1 MKTVV
6 FVSEKGG
13 VGKTRLSDE
22 LYYYYTRQNVPTS
35 LYSFDGQ
42 YKNRNNDKKVDNPE
56 VAVVDTPGR
65 IMDDKT
71 VEAIQG
77 ADVVV
82 IPVRPTGGNL
92 ESFTRTVSLVKENT
106 NCPIVIVVNGTNRFT
121 ASASFMEWLQK
132 YRQKE
137 TLDTVLTVLQSE
149 VIVQAENY
157 SCSVNDINR
166 RSLAARAVNMMCD
179 KISEL
184 AGLPVEKREAKKS
197 KKLIAK

>member
-42 YKNRNNDKKVDNPE
+42 YKNRNNDKKVDNPT

-71 VEAIQG
+71 IQTVQG
-77 ADVVV
+77 ADVIV
-82 IPVRPTGGNL
+82 IPVRPTGGNI
-92 ESFTRTVSLVKENT
+92 ESFTRTVSLVKKNT
-106 NCPIVIVVNGTNRFT
+106 NCPIVVVANGTNRFT

-137 TLDTVLTVLQSE
+137 HLDTVMTIPQSE
-149 VIVQAENY
+149 YIVQAENCR
-157 SCSVNDINR
+157 CSVNDINR
-166 RSLAARAVNMMCD
+166 HSPAAQAVNMMCD
-179 KISEL
+179 KISAL
-184 AGLPVEKREAKKS
+184 AGLPVEKRETKKS

>member
-22 LYYYYTRQNVPTS
+22 LYYYYTRQNVPVS

-42 YKNRNNDKKVDNPE
+42 YKNRNNDKKVDNPD

-71 VEAIQG
+71 IQTIQG

-82 IPVRPTGGNL
+82 IPTRLTGGNI

-106 NCPIVIVVNGTNRFT
+106 DCPVVIVANGTNRFT

-137 TLDTVLTVLQSE
+137 HLDTVLTIPQSE
-149 VIVQAENY
+149 YIVQAENCR
-157 SCSVNDINR
+157 CSVNDINR
-166 RSLAARAVNMMCD
+166 HSPAAQAVNMMCD
-179 KISEL
+179 KISVL
-184 AGLPVEKREAKKS
+184 AGLPVEKREARQS

>member
-22 LYYYYTRQNVPTS
+22 LYFYYMRQNVPVS

-65 IMDDKT
+65 LMDDKT
-71 VEAIQG
+71 IQTIQG

-82 IPVRPTGGNL
+82 IPTRPTGGNI
-92 ESFTRTVSLVKENT
+92 EAFTRTVALVKENAD
-106 NCPIVIVVNGTNRFT
+106 CPIIIAVNGVNRFI
-121 ASASFMEWLQK
+121 ASVSFMEWLQK

-137 TLDTVLTVLQSE
+137 TLDLVMSIPQSE
-149 VIVQAENY
+149 AIVQAENY
-157 SCSVNDINR
+157 SCSVNEINKH
-166 RSLAARAVNMMCD
+166 SPAAQAVNTLCD
-179 KISEL
+179 KISQL
-184 AGLPVEKREAKKS
+184 AGLPVEKRQVKS

>member
-22 LYYYYTRQNVPTS
+22 LYFYYMRQNVPVS

-65 IMDDKT
+65 LMDDKT
-71 VEAIQG
+71 IQTIQG

-82 IPVRPTGGNL
+82 IPTRPTGGNI
-92 ESFTRTVSLVKENT
+92 EAFTRTVALVKENAD
-106 NCPIVIVVNGTNRFT
+106 CPIIIAVNGVNRFT
-121 ASASFMEWLQK
+121 ASVSFMEWLQK

-137 TLDTVLTVLQSE
+137 TLDVVMSIPQSE
-149 VIVQAENY
+149 AIVQAENY
-157 SCSVNDINR
+157 SCSVNEINKH
-166 RSLAARAVNMMCD
+166 SPAAQAVNTLCD
-179 KISEL
+179 KISQL
-184 AGLPVEKREAKKS
+184 ACLPVEKRQLKS

>member
-42 YKNRNNDKKVDNPE
+42 YKNRNNDKKVDNPT

-71 VEAIQG
+71 IQTIQG

-82 IPVRPTGGNL
+82 IPVRPTGGNI

-106 NCPIVIVVNGTNRFT
+106 NCPIIVAVNGVNRFT
-121 ASASFMEWLQK
+121 ASVSFMEWLQK

-137 TLDTVLTVLQSE
+137 HLDTVLTIPQSE
-149 VIVQAENY
+149 VLVQAENCR
-157 SCSVNDINR
+157 CSVNDINKH
-166 RSLAARAVNMMCD
+166 SPATQAVNMMCD
-179 KISEL
+179 KISAL
-184 AGLPVEKREAKKS
+184 AGLPVEKRETKKS

>member
-1 MKTVV
+1 MKTIV
-6 FVSEKGG
+6 FTSEKGG

-65 IMDDKT
+65 IMDSKT
-71 VEAIQG
+71 IQTIQG

-82 IPVRPTGGNL
+82 IPTRLTGGNI

-106 NCPIVIVVNGTNRFT
+106 DCPIVVVANGTNRFT

-137 TLDTVLTVLQSE
+137 KLDTVMTIPQSE
-149 VIVQAENY
+149 YIVQAENCR
-157 SCSVNDINR
+157 CSINDINR
-166 RSLAARAVNMMCD
+166 HSPAAQAVNMMCD

-184 AGLPVEKREAKKS
+184 AGLPVEKRQAKS

>member
-22 LYYYYTRQNVPTS
+22 LYFYYMRQNVPVS

-65 IMDDKT
+65 LMDDKT
-71 VEAIQG
+71 IQTIQG

-82 IPVRPTGGNL
+82 IPTRPTGGNI
-92 ESFTRTVSLVKENT
+92 EAFTRTVALVKENAD
-106 NCPIVIVVNGTNRFT
+106 CPIIIAVNGVNRFT

-137 TLDTVLTVLQSE
+137 KLDVVMTIPQSE
-149 VIVQAENY
+149 AIVQAENY
-157 SCSVNDINR
+157 SCSVNEINKYCP
-166 RSLAARAVNMMCD
+166 ATQAVNTLCD
-179 KISEL
+179 KISQL
-184 AGLPVEKREAKKS
+184 AGLPVEKRQVKS

>member
-1 MKTVV
+1 MKTIV
-6 FVSEKGG
+6 FTSEKGG

-71 VEAIQG
+71 IQTIQG
-77 ADVVV
+77 ADIVV
-82 IPVRPTGGNL
+82 IPTRPTGGNI
-92 ESFTRTVSLVKENT
+92 EAFTRTVALVKENT
-106 NCPIVIVVNGTNRFT
+106 DCPVIIAVNGTNRFT
-121 ASASFMEWLQK
+121 ASVSFLEWLQK

-137 TLDTVLTVLQSE
+137 HLDVVMTIPQSE
-149 VIVQAENY
+149 VLVQAENCR
-157 SCSVNDINR
+157 CSVNEINKY
-166 RSLAARAVNMMCD
+166 SPATQAVNMMCD
-179 KISEL
+179 KISAL
-184 AGLPVEKREAKKS
+184 AGLPVEKRETKS

>member
-22 LYYYYTRQNVPTS
+22 LYYYYTRQNVPVS

-71 VEAIQG
+71 IQTIQG
-77 ADVVV
+77 ADIVV
-82 IPVRPTGGNL
+82 IPVRPTGGNI

-106 NCPIVIVVNGTNRFT
+106 DCPIVVVANGTNRFT

-137 TLDTVLTVLQSE
+137 KLDTVMTIPQSE
-149 VIVQAENY
+149 YIVQAENCR
-157 SCSVNDINR
+157 CSVNDINR
-166 RSLAARAVNMMCD
+166 HSPAAQAVNMMCD
-179 KISEL
+179 KISAL
-184 AGLPVEKREAKKS
+184 VGLPVEKRETKKS

>member
-22 LYYYYTRQNVPTS
+22 LYYYYTRQNVPVS

-71 VEAIQG
+71 IQTVQG
-77 ADVVV
+77 ADVIV
-82 IPVRPTGGNL
+82 IPVRPTGGNI
-92 ESFTRTVSLVKENT
+92 ESFTRTVALVKKNAS
-106 NCPIVIVVNGTNRFT
+106 CPIVIAVNGVNRFT
-121 ASASFMEWLQK
+121 ASVSFMEWLQK

-137 TLDTVLTVLQSE
+137 KLDTVLTIPQSE
-149 VIVQAENY
+149 VLVQAENCR
-157 SCSVNDINR
+157 CSVNDINKH
-166 RSLAARAVNMMCD
+166 SPAAQAVNMMCD
-179 KISEL
+179 KISVL
-184 AGLPVEKREAKKS
+184 AGLPVEKRETKS

>member
-1 MKTVV
+1 
-6 FVSEKGG
+6 
-13 VGKTRLSDE
+13 
-22 LYYYYTRQNVPTS
+22 
-35 LYSFDGQ
+35 
-42 YKNRNNDKKVDNPE
+42 
-56 VAVVDTPGR
+56 
-65 IMDDKT
+65 
-71 VEAIQG
+71 
-77 ADVVV
+77 
-82 IPVRPTGGNL
+82 
-92 ESFTRTVSLVKENT
+92 
-106 NCPIVIVVNGTNRFT
+106 
-121 ASASFMEWLQK
+121 MEWLQK

>member
-1 MKTVV
+1 MKTIV
-6 FVSEKGG
+6 FTSEKGG

-22 LYYYYTRQNVPTS
+22 LYYYYTRQNVPVS

-71 VEAIQG
+71 IQTIQG

-82 IPVRPTGGNL
+82 IPVRPTGGNI
-92 ESFTRTVSLVKENT
+92 ESFTRTVALVKKNAS
-106 NCPIVIVVNGTNRFT
+106 CPIVIVANGINRFT

-137 TLDTVLTVLQSE
+137 KLYVVMTIPQSE
-149 VIVQAENY
+149 VLVQAENCR
-157 SCSVNDINR
+157 CSVNEINR
-166 RSLAARAVNMMCD
+166 HSPAAQAVNMMCD
-179 KISEL
+179 KISTL

>member
-22 LYYYYTRQNVPTS
+22 LYFYYMRQNVPVS

-65 IMDDKT
+65 LMDDKT
-71 VEAIQG
+71 IQTIQG

-82 IPVRPTGGNL
+82 IPTRPTGGNI
-92 ESFTRTVSLVKENT
+92 EAFTRTVALVKENAD
-106 NCPIVIVVNGTNRFT
+106 CPIIIAVNGVIRFT
-121 ASASFMEWLQK
+121 ASVSFMEWLQK
-132 YRQKE
+132 YRQKA
-137 TLDTVLTVLQSE
+137 TLDLVMSIPQSE
-149 VIVQAENY
+149 AIVQAENY
-157 SCSVNDINR
+157 SCSVNEINKYYP
-166 RSLAARAVNMMCD
+166 ATQAVNTLCD
-179 KISEL
+179 KISQL
-184 AGLPVEKREAKKS
+184 AGLPVEKRQVKS

>member
-22 LYYYYTRQNVPTS
+22 LYFYYMRQNVPVS

-65 IMDDKT
+65 LMDDKT
-71 VEAIQG
+71 IQTIQG

-82 IPVRPTGGNL
+82 IPTRPTGGNI
-92 ESFTRTVSLVKENT
+92 EAFTRTVALVKENAD
-106 NCPIVIVVNGTNRFT
+106 CPIIIAVNGVNRFT
-121 ASASFMEWLQK
+121 ASVSFMEWLQK

-137 TLDTVLTVLQSE
+137 TLDLVMSIPQSE
-149 VIVQAENY
+149 AIVQAENY
-157 SCSVNDINR
+157 SCSVNEINKHCPATQ
-166 RSLAARAVNMMCD
+166 AANTLCD
-179 KISEL
+179 KISQL
-184 AGLPVEKREAKKS
+184 AGLPVEKRQVKS

>member
-22 LYYYYTRQNVPTS
+22 LYYYYTRQNVPAC

-42 YKNRNNDKKVDNPE
+42 YKNRNDDKKVDSPE
-56 VAVVDTPGR
+56 ASVVDTPGR
-65 IMDDKT
+65 VMDDRT

-92 ESFTRTVSLVKENT
+92 ESFVRTVSLVKENT
-106 NCPIVIVVNGTNRFT
+106 NCPIVVAVNGINRFT
-121 ASASFMEWLQK
+121 ASASFMGWLQK

-137 TLDTVLTVLQSE
+137 TLDAVLTIPQSE
-149 VIVQAENY
+149 SIVQAENY

-166 RSLAARAVNMMCD
+166 RSTAAQAVNALCD

>member
-1 MKTVV
+1 MKTIV
-6 FVSEKGG
+6 FTSEKGG

-71 VEAIQG
+71 IQTVQG

-82 IPVRPTGGNL
+82 IPVRPTGGNI

-106 NCPIVIVVNGTNRFT
+106 NCPIVIAVNGVNRFT
-121 ASASFMEWLQK
+121 ASVSFMEWLQK

-137 TLDTVLTVLQSE
+137 KLDTVLTIPQSE
-149 VIVQAENY
+149 VLVQAENCR
-157 SCSVNDINR
+157 CSVNEINR
-166 RSLAARAVNMMCD
+166 HSPATQAVNMMCD
-179 KISEL
+179 KISAL
-184 AGLPVEKREAKKS
+184 AGLPVEKRQAKS

>member
-22 LYYYYTRQNVPTS
+22 LYFYYMRQNVPVS
-35 LYSFDGQ
+35 LYSFDGK

-65 IMDDKT
+65 LMDDKT
-71 VEAIQG
+71 IQTIQG

-82 IPVRPTGGNL
+82 IPTRPTGGNI
-92 ESFTRTVSLVKENT
+92 EAFTRTVALVKENAD
-106 NCPIVIVVNGTNRFT
+106 CPIIIAVNGVNRFT
-121 ASASFMEWLQK
+121 ASVSFMEWLQK

-137 TLDTVLTVLQSE
+137 TLDVVMSIPQSE
-149 VIVQAENY
+149 AIVQAENY
-157 SCSVNDINR
+157 SCSVNEINKHC
-166 RSLAARAVNMMCD
+166 SATQAVNTLCD
-179 KISEL
+179 KISQL
-184 AGLPVEKREAKKS
+184 AGLPVEKRQVKS

>member
-56 VAVVDTPGR
+56 VAIVDTPGR
-65 IMDDKT
+65 IMDAKT
-71 VEAIQG
+71 VDVIQG
-77 ADVVV
+77 A
-82 IPVRPTGGNL
+82 GGNI

-106 NCPIVIVVNGTNRFT
+106 DCPVVIVANGTNRFT

-137 TLDTVLTVLQSE
+137 KLDTVMTIPQSE
-149 VIVQAENY
+149 VLVQAENCR
-157 SCSVNDINR
+157 CSVNEINR
-166 RSLAARAVNMMCD
+166 HSPATQAVNMMCD
-179 KISEL
+179 KISAL
-184 AGLPVEKREAKKS
+184 AGLPVEKRETKKS